1 MNKEFIPWEEALE
14 LRQLGF
20 KEECLGVWQ
29 NLKSGKNL
37 VVDEDYDRKF
47 DIPVLGADIG
57 APLFQQSFR
66 WFRETYNLH
75 HVVIWDYD
83 TKNFDA
89 GLFGDLVTP
98 FLEKDTIFTTYEEA
112 ELACLKKLIEIVKSN
127 NSKK

>member
-1 MNKEFIPWEEALE
+1 MNQEFIPWEEALE

-66 WFRETYNLH
+66 WFREKYNLH
-75 HVVIWDYD
+75 HFIERDGYVYYAVCQHSF
-83 TKNFDA
+83 NE
-89 GLFGDLVTP
+89 P
-98 FLEKDTIFTTYEEA
+98 CSTYEEA
-112 ELACLKKLIEIVKSN
+112 ELACLNRLIEIVKN
-127 NSKK
+127 K